1 MLNIDDITLYRTYDG
16 VSDDT
21 AAMLSVY
28 PNPASDRLQVE
39 STASIESYEIYSIT
53 GALLRHA
60 TVGQN
65 SFTLD
70 LEALPTGTYL
80 LKTTSEGIVQTK
92 RFVKQ

>member
-1 MLNIDDITLYRTYDG
+1 VTLYRTYDG

-39 STASIESYEIYSIT
+39 STTSIESYEVYSIT
-53 GALLRHA
+53 GALLRHG
-60 TVGQN
+60 TVGNN

-80 LKTTSEGIVQTK
+80 LKMTSEGIVQTK